1 MGAVALLVILM
12 FIMGCFFIKDD
23 KVKTS
28 EKNDYGKTLEKNDY
42 GKTLEKNDYGVF
54 LNADA
59 SSLERF
65 KKYDLIVID
74 AQYFTK
80 KDIESS
86 GNIIKLTRSLQLAS
100 TSIGMKK
107 NGWMCLSRHGRSL

>member
-23 KVKTS
+23 KV
-28 EKNDYGKTLEKNDY
+28 
-42 GKTLEKNDYGVF
+42 KTLEKNDYGVF

-74 AQYFTK
+74 
-80 KDIESS
+80 E
-86 GNIIKLTRSLQLAS
+86 
-100 TSIGMKK
+100 IG
-107 NGWMCLSRHGRSL
+107 RAHV